1 MQRPKRADII
11 YELAAASE
19 KTKVLDAFDRVTDVG
34 IRLAFMF
41 HVACVAGSRSRGR
54 LRVEPHAGEL
64 PLRELFHRVAYAFA
78 AKARRPDAAERIA
91 VEPETAGII
100 DPERADPQLARDL
113 ERGLEV
119 RGEAGALQSELGC
132 IGDRERCIDI
142 GDRLHDHHRAERL
155 LAHQPGTFGRLRHD
169 RRTEN
174 AAAALRLEHEL

>member
-1 MQRPKRADII
+1 MQWPNRVDII
-11 YELAAASE
+11 DEPAAASE
-19 KTKVLDAFDRVTDVG
+19 KTKVLDAFDRVADVG

-41 HVACVAGSRSRGR
+41 HVACVAGSRSRDR
-54 LRVEPHAGEL
+54 LRVEPHAGEF

-91 VEPETAGII
+91 VEPEAAGII

-142 GDRLHDHHRAERL
+142 GDRLYDHHGAERL
-155 LAHQPGTFGRLRHD
+155 LDHEPDTVGRLRHD
-169 RRTEN
+169 CWPEN
-174 AAAALRLEHEL
+174 AAAALGL